1 MYYFSKKY
9 GYEIIRFN
17 AYIHY
22 GQTFFGEI
30 TNNLKSKPIFQ
41 PELSNYI
48 FYGLG
53 FLKQIDFNIW
63 NKFIKREALIRALN
77 VLEKQNLNMYMTC
90 HEDGL
95 LNYILYRTAK
105 SLYFTKK
112 FGYYYI
118 KNNYKK
124 RMGYYNFNNIKFS
137 FIHIMNVFN
146 YSKNTKYEKGMT
158 NEIFKRLIYKK
169 KIKNRLSL
177 LNKEFNFF
185 IDIINTFSNND
196 FFLNKYKKY
205 LKTFKHYFKNKTKY
219 N

>member
-124 RMGYYNFNNIKFS
+124 RMGYRNI
-137 FIHIMNVFN
+137 
-146 YSKNTKYEKGMT
+146 Y
-158 NEIFKRLIYKK
+158 
-169 KIKNRLSL
+169 
-177 LNKEFNFF
+177 
-185 IDIINTFSNND
+185 
-196 FFLNKYKKY
+196 
-205 LKTFKHYFKNKTKY
+205 
-219 N
+219 